1 MCIVLKSVQ
10 LYTPVA
16 TCMYQM
22 CHIPRQDVIESDRIK
37 NVCVCVCVCGGGGDV
52 AIKLSII
59 MHFLCGRSRTGLK
72 NASEIWN
79 LDLNLDLYLA
89 KIWISIASNKMLI

>member
-37 NVCVCVCVCGGGGDV
+37 KVCVCGG
-52 AIKLSII
+52 IKYKVVDNA
-59 MHFLCGRSRTGLK
+59 FL
-72 NASEIWN
+72 
-79 LDLNLDLYLA
+79 
-89 KIWISIASNKMLI
+89 MQ

>member
-1 MCIVLKSVQ
+1 MYIVLKSVQ
-10 LYTPVA
+10 LCTPVA
-16 TCMYQM
+16 TCLYQM

-37 NVCVCVCVCGGGGDV
+37 NVCVCVGVGLGGGGGEF

-59 MHFLCGRSRTGLK
+59 MHFLRGRSRTRFK

-79 LDLNLDLYLA
+79 L
-89 KIWISIASNKMLI
+89 I

>member
-10 LYTPVA
+10 LYTTVA

-37 NVCVCVCVCGGGGDV
+37 KCGGGGGGGGDV

-59 MHFLCGRSRTGLK
+59 IHFLCGRSRTRLK
-72 NASEIWN
+72 MRVKSGI
-79 LDLNLDLYLA
+79 
-89 KIWISIASNKMLI
+89 

>member
-16 TCMYQM
+16 TCMYQQ
-22 CHIPRQDVIESDRIK
+22 CHIPRQDVIERDRIK
-37 NVCVCVCVCGGGGDV
+37 KKYVCVCVWGGGGGDV

-59 MHFLCGRSRTGLK
+59 MHFLCSRSRTRLK
-72 NASEIWN
+72 MRVKSGI
-79 LDLNLDLYLA
+79 
-89 KIWISIASNKMLI
+89 